1 MIKQSQPLDL
11 NPHTEYLE
19 PKIKGYVDIS
29 KKTTKEDDPNQ
40 PKVKD
45 KEVNISINTK

>member
-1 MIKQSQPLDL
+1 MISKANPLSL

-29 KKTTKEDDPNQ
+29 KKTTKEDDPN
-40 PKVKD
+40 
-45 KEVNISINTK
+45 